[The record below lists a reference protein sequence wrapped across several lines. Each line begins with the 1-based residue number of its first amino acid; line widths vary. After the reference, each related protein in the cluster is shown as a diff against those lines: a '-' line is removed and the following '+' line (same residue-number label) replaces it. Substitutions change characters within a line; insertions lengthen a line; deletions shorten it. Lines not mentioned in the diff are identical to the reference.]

1 MQLLTGLGVSDN
13 ILPPMEN
20 EEGQCN
26 LSMNAN
32 KGNGQVSMEKDDN
45 VPKLSKTILDWTMVL
60 HDAKS
65 S

>member
-26 LSMNAN
+26 LSMNAK
-32 KGNGQVSMEKDDN
+32 KGNGQVSTEKDDN
-45 VPKLSKTILDWTMVL
+45 VPKLSETILDWTMVL